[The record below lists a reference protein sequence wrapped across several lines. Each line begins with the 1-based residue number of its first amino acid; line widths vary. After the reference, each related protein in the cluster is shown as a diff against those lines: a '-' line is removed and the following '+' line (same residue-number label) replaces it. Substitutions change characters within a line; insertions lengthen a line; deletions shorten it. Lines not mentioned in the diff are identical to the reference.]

1 MRNSL
6 FQDSIEKEKILF
18 QLLQKERGYYAVVL
32 ELAKTEKE
40 KLTQQRPFNELSQVL
55 RKKQIILACIEEIEE
70 DLQPLK
76 SFWLEHKQ
84 DSQDMNKEIE
94 DLLKKLSYLVEEILV
109 IDQENQTLLSVYM
122 RSLKQALERKKK
134 TSSN

>member
-55 RKKQIILACIEEIEE
+55 RKKQIIIACIEEIEE

-76 SFWLEHKQ
+76 SFWLEYKQ
-84 DSQDMNKEIE
+84 GSHNINKEIE

-122 RSLKQALERKKK
+122 QSLKLALERKKK
-134 TSSN
+134 TSTN

>member
-6 FQDSIEKEKILF
+6 FNDSIEKEKILF

-70 DLQPLK
+70 DLKPLK
-76 SFWLEHKQ
+76 SFWLDHKH
-84 DSQDMNKEIE
+84 DSLDMNKDIE
-94 DLLKKLSYLVEEILV
+94 ELLKKLSYLVEEILE
-109 IDQENQTLLSVYM
+109 IDQENQTLLSIYM
-122 RSLKQALERKKK
+122 SSLKQALEKKK
-134 TSSN
+134 NTSAK

>member
-40 KLTQQRPFNELSQVL
+40 KLAQQRPFNELSQVL

-84 DSQDMNKEIE
+84 DSHDMNKEID

-122 RSLKQALERKKK
+122 RSLKQALERKKNMS
-134 TSSN
+134 TN

>member
-40 KLTQQRPFNELSQVL
+40 KLAQQRPFNELSQVL

-76 SFWLEHKQ
+76 SFG
-84 DSQDMNKEIE
+84 
-94 DLLKKLSYLVEEILV
+94 
-109 IDQENQTLLSVYM
+109 
-122 RSLKQALERKKK
+122 
-134 TSSN
+134 